1 MGMFGWSY
9 PPGCSG
15 LPDDEEGPCSI
26 CGLAIDDCICPTC
39 SVCGS
44 VGDPSCYENHGLVRS
59 QAQIDSL
66 VAQEAIWNDANTATY
81 LGELDIP
88 GIDADWPA

>member
-1 MGMFGWSY
+1 
-9 PPGCSG
+9 
-15 LPDDEEGPCSI
+15 
-26 CGLAIDDCICPTC
+26 
-39 SVCGS
+39 
-44 VGDPSCYENHGLVRS
+44 VRS

-88 GIDADWPA
+88 AIDADWPA